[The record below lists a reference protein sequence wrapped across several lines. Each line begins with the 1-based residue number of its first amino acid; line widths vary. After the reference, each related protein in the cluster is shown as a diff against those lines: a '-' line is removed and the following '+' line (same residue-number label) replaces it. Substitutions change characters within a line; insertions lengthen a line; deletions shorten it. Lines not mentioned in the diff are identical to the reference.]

1 MTHILV
7 WDLETIPDFN
17 GFAPANGHD
26 GKTEGEIREALGDK
40 FPKHIYQ
47 GRVR

>member
-7 WDLETIPDFN
+7 WDLETILDLK
-17 GFAPANGHD
+17 GFAAADGHD
-26 GKTEGEIREALGDK
+26 GKTEGEIREALGNK